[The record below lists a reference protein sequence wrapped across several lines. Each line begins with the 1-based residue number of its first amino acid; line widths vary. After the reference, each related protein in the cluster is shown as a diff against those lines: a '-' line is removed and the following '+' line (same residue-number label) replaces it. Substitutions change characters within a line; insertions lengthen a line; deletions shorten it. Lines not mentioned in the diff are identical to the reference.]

1 MNTSGIFITTDHLKS
16 LPKHKQD
23 FLFGIISGRE
33 ATLDTSAEPQSA
45 ASGSDDDEEED
56 EHFAELSPG
65 QARDFYAGC
74 GPKTRKAIEVIADGA
89 SHQFQIAD
97 IAKALDVKPN
107 ELTGVWGGLT
117 RRLKTVTGDSDAYLI
132 DWTKSEPVLD
142 DEENYIDHRGEVTEL
157 TYRSFRKAL
166 GRR

>member
-16 LPKHKQD
+16 LPKQQQD
-23 FLFGIISGRE
+23 FLLGIVSGRTTASDAPVE
-33 ATLDTSAEPQSA
+33 LQSA
-45 ASGSDDDEEED
+45 AHDAEVED

-74 GPKTRKAIEVIADGA
+74 GPKTRKAIEVIAN
-89 SHQFQIAD
+89 SPSRHFQIAD
-97 IAKALDVKPN
+97 VAKAIGVRPS

-117 RRLKTVTGDSDAYLI
+117 RRLKTVTGDSEAYLI
-132 DWTKSEPVLD
+132 DWTKSEPVVDED
-142 DEENYIDHRGEVTEL
+142 DNYVDHTGEVTEL

-166 GRR
+166 GRS

>member
-1 MNTSGIFITTDHLKS
+1 MNTSGIFITTDHLRS
-16 LPKHKQD
+16 LPKQQQD

-33 ATLDTSAEPQSA
+33 PASYAPVELRSATN
-45 ASGSDDDEEED
+45 GSEVED

-74 GPKTRKAIEVIADGA
+74 GVKTRKAIDVIADSA
-89 SHQFQIAD
+89 SHRFQIAD
-97 IAKALDVKPN
+97 VAKAIGVEPN
-107 ELTGVWGGLT
+107 ELSGVWGGLT
-117 RRLKTVTGDSDAYLI
+117 RRLKTITGDNDAYLI

-142 DEENYIDHRGEVTEL
+142 HDENYIDHTGEVTEM
-157 TYRSFRKAL
+157 TYNSFRKAL

>member
-16 LPKHKQD
+16 LPKQEQD
-23 FLFGIISGRE
+23 FLFGIISGRKIG
-33 ATLDTSAEPQSA
+33 AAEPA
-45 ASGSDDDEEED
+45 ASRPSSEDVDVED

-74 GPKTRKAIEVIADGA
+74 GAKTRKAIDVIAD
-89 SHQFQIAD
+89 SSSRHFQIAD
-97 IAKALDVKPN
+97 VAKAIGVEPSDLS
-107 ELTGVWGGLT
+107 GVWGGLT
-117 RRLKTVTGDSDAYLI
+117 RRLKTITGDSDAYLI

-142 DEENYIDHRGEVTEL
+142 EEENYIDHTGEVTEM
-157 TYRSFRKAL
+157 TYKSFRKAL

>member
-16 LPKHKQD
+16 LPKQQQD
-23 FLFGIISGRE
+23 FLLSIVSGRPT
-33 ATLDTSAEPQSA
+33 ASDAPAEPRSA
-45 ASGSDDDEEED
+45 AYDSEVED

-74 GPKTRKAIEVIADGA
+74 GPKTRKAIDVIADSA
-89 SHQFQIAD
+89 SRQFQIAD
-97 IAKALDVKPN
+97 VAKAIGVQPN
-107 ELTGVWGGLT
+107 ELSGVWGGLT

-132 DWTKSEPVLD
+132 DWTKSEPVVD
-142 DEENYIDHRGEVTEL
+142 DDDNYVDHTGEVTEL

-166 GRR
+166 GRS